1 MMIYLCNFTSIVQ
14 YILSSEIRLRVI
26 FKKRCQ
32 QKRSIEGPKKNV
44 YYQAQTMKEVGLLRT
59 RVVTCLGE
67 GEFTAKM

>member
-1 MMIYLCNFTSIVQ
+1 MW
-14 YILSSEIRLRVI
+14 
-26 FKKRCQ
+26 Q
-32 QKRSIEGPKKNV
+32 QSQGKKNV